1 MTLSNRFE
9 PCQTG
14 LRKPWKAPHHRRVA
28 TLEALQSLKLTQ
40 LIKNGVWYN
49 DRQNRTARPNTCDT
63 AVHRNE
69 GVRFTEDKWHPGST
83 MRFSTRFIRSRSTI
97 RTVTASAISKASS
110 TNSTTSATSAATQ
123 SGSTLFRLIVL
134 RCRLRRTRLLR
145 HRRTLRHQRRP
156 APTVRPRT

>member
-1 MTLSNRFE
+1 M
-9 PCQTG
+9 
-14 LRKPWKAPHHRRVA
+14 
-28 TLEALQSLKLTQ
+28 
-40 LIKNGVWYN
+40 WYN

-123 SGSTLFRLIVL
+123 SGSTPVS
-134 RCRLRRTRLLR
+134 T
-145 HRRTLRHQRRP
+145 HRSTMP
-156 APTVRPRT
+156 ATTYATTTPPPNATAPTKTCTDCSTAHMNSTCTYCSTWCQGTPQSTIHGSWNPAKARATHGPTAISGVR